1 MEGMELIHLNVGGV
15 MYTTTK
21 ATLCK
26 YRDSMLGAMFIGSM
40 RSATD
45 QNDCPFIDRDG
56 EMFKYILNFLR
67 SSKLSLPDDFKDFDL
82 LAVEADFYQIQP
94 LIDAL
99 SMLRDER
106 QRDDL
111 KTHFFVEVIE
121 VRTGTTATMPSNNS
135 RVKTV
140 LAGRKDVI
148 LSLPSELVGEGASEK
163 LQKNEGFDYVELQ
176 LNGAN
181 VRLRLAETLRNGG
194 WHIVDTNLSS
204 SSSLVTSFTG
214 NTLFIEQSY
223 RDRWRLTLPKIK
235 KLATYM

>member
-1 MEGMELIHLNVGGV
+1 MDHTELIHLNVGGV
-15 MYTTTK
+15 MYTTTR

-26 YRDSMLGAMFIGSM
+26 YRDSMLGAMFMGSM
-40 RSATD
+40 MSTTD
-45 QNDCPFIDRDG
+45 QKGRPFIDRDG

-67 SSKLSLPDDFKDFDL
+67 SSKLSLPNDFKDFDL
-82 LAVEADFYQIQP
+82 LAVEADFYQVQP
-94 LIDAL
+94 LIEAIN
-99 SMLRDER
+99 MLRDER

-111 KTHFFVEVIE
+111 MTHFYVEVIE

-163 LQKNEGFDYVELQ
+163 LQKNEGYDYVELQ

-214 NTLFIEQSY
+214 NTLFIEQTY